1 MDTKLLSQLSV
12 TALEPVTSQDAT
24 TLHRPYTLPYSSI
37 GLTDLPLVGGKN
49 ASLGEMLRMLS
60 RAGVSQDLAVRV
72 PDGFAITVDA
82 FWDFVDGNHLRP
94 LIEQSLAELDR
105 TDFSNLN
112 DVGSRI
118 RAGFLMGELPAT
130 IEHEILEA
138 YLALSQS
145 EAGRNPRVHVDE
157 LSRVAVRSSA
167 TAEDLPTA
175 SFAGQQES
183 YLNVVGEEALLHSVR
198 NCFASLYTDRAI
210 KYREDNKFDHMKVG
224 LSVGVQTMVRADTGA
239 SGVAFTIDPDS
250 GFENAMLVTG
260 AWGLGENVVQGTVT
274 PDEFILFKP
283 SLRSG
288 KRSIISR
295 KLGLKEKMMVFG
307 DDAVNHTSDRV
318 WNIDTPEPLRRT
330 FVLNDLQLEQLGN
343 WLLAI
348 ERHYER
354 PMDVEWAL
362 DGFTGQLWILQA
374 RPETVRS
381 QESKLTISEF
391 ELTEEG
397 VLLAKGIGLGNKIVT
412 GKARVL
418 ASPSDEGLLKPGEI
432 LITDLTSPDWDPI
445 MKRAGAIVTNKGG
458 RTSHA
463 AIVARELGTPA
474 IVGTVNGTETVRD
487 GEEITVVCDQS
498 SRGEIYR
505 GTLRFVR
512 RDREVSSIELP
523 HTKPMLILADPA
535 QAFRL
540 TRYPNQGVGLLRIE
554 FIINNSVRIH
564 PMALVRYPNL
574 ADAEARKTIEQMTWA
589 YADKKRYFVDK
600 LAEGVATIAAA
611 FYPKDVIVRMSDFK
625 TNEYANLIGGQ
636 EFEPKEENPMLGF
649 RGASRYYSPRY
660 QPGFELECQ
669 AMKVVRDEMGLTNVK
684 LMIPFCRTVQ
694 EGHRVIR
701 IMAEQGLHRGDNG
714 LEIYVMAEIPSNVVL
729 AHDFA
734 EVFDGFSIG
743 SNDLTQLTLGIDRD
757 SAIISDLFDEED
769 DAPKSMIGAM
779 IESAR
784 LAGRKIG
791 LCGQAPSDHPSF
803 AEFLVSEHID
813 SISFNPDALLDGIAN
828 IKLAEER
835 HPSHFELMESEALK
849 YHSTHEDII
858 GDND

>member
-1 MDTKLLSQLSV
+1 
-12 TALEPVTSQDAT
+12 
-24 TLHRPYTLPYSSI
+24 LHRPYTLPFASI
-37 GLTDLPLVGGKN
+37 GLADLPLVGGKN
-49 ASLGEMLRMLS
+49 ASLGEMLRMVS
-60 RAGVSQDLAVRV
+60 RAGVSQDLEVRV
-72 PDGFAITVDA
+72 PEGFAITVDA

-94 LIEQSLAELDR
+94 LIEQALSELDR
-105 TDFSNLN
+105 TDYSNLN
-112 DVGSRI
+112 DIGSRI
-118 RAGFLMGELPAT
+118 RAGFLLGEMPAA
-130 IEHEILEA
+130 IEQEILES
-138 YLALSQS
+138 YLALSRS
-145 EAGRNPRVHVDE
+145 EASRNPHAHVDE
-157 LSRVAVRSSA
+157 LARVAVRSSA

-224 LSVGVQTMVRADTGA
+224 LSVGIQTMVRADTGA

-250 GFENAMLVTG
+250 GFENAILITG

-283 SLRSG
+283 SLRTG

-307 DDAVNHTSDRV
+307 DDAVNHASDRV

-330 FVLNDLQLEQLGN
+330 FVLNDLQLEQLGT
-343 WLLAI
+343 WLLGI
-348 ERHYER
+348 EQHYDR
-354 PMDVEWAL
+354 PMDIEWAL

-412 GKARVL
+412 GKARIL
-418 ASPSDEGLLKPGEI
+418 RSPSEESMLKPGEI

-487 GEEITVVCDQS
+487 GEDVTIVCDQS

-505 GTLRFVR
+505 GTLRFIR

-574 ADAEARKTIEQMTWA
+574 ADAEAKKEIELMTWA
-589 YADKKRYFVDK
+589 YADKKRYFVDR

-694 EGHRVIR
+694 EGRRVIR

-757 SAIISDLFDEED
+757 SSIVSDLFDEED
-769 DAPKSMIGAM
+769 DAPKSMIAAM

-803 AEFLVSEHID
+803 AEFLVCEHID
-813 SISFNPDALLDGIAN
+813 SVSFNPDALLDGIAN

-835 HPSHFELMESEALK
+835 HPSHFELMEVEALK
-849 YHSTHEDII
+849 YHSTHEDLI
-858 GDND
+858 GDNEC